1 VITEVAG
8 HHGYWPLGVHDEG
21 KEAMT
26 LRPQYVVDEKGRRRS
41 VLLPIKEF
49 RELLESAQDVIDATL
64 IDEVKDDPRVA
75 WDDVKA
81 RRRRGRRP

>member
-1 VITEVAG
+1 
-8 HHGYWPLGVHDEG
+8 
-21 KEAMT
+21 MT

-41 VLLPIKEF
+41 VLLSIKEY

-75 WDDVKA
+75 WGDVKA
-81 RRRRGRRP
+81 RRRRRRRP